1 MVVSCYQVESSSSA
15 KELPEVWL
23 DFDQRKK
30 SRFKAFDSEGQALE
44 VYLPH
49 GTVLRGGMIL
59 VGDDGR
65 RVRVNAKPQSLS
77 EVRGDA
83 ASLLPIAYHLGNR
96 HLPLEI
102 ETTSL
107 RYESDHVI
115 DDMVRHLGLVPT
127 QIEAPFEPI
136 DGAYKHHHHEP

>member
-83 ASLLPIAYHLGNR
+83 AELLPIAYHLGNR

>member
-1 MVVSCYQVESSSSA
+1 MVVSCYQVESSSPE

-23 DFDQRKK
+23 DFDQRKR
-30 SRFKAFDSEGQALE
+30 SRFKAFDSDGQALE
-44 VYLPH
+44 IYLPH

-83 ASLLPIAYHLGNR
+83 AALLPIAYHLGNR

>member
-1 MVVSCYQVESSSSA
+1 
-15 KELPEVWL
+15 
-23 DFDQRKK
+23 
-30 SRFKAFDSEGQALE
+30 
-44 VYLPH
+44 LPH

-65 RVRVNAKPQSLS
+65 RVRVSAKPQSLS

-83 ASLLPIAYHLGNR
+83 AALLPIAYHLGNR

-102 ETTSL
+102 ETSSL
-107 RYESDHVI
+107 RYERDHVI

>member
-83 ASLLPIAYHLGNR
+83 AVLLPVAYHLGNR